1 MQGRWCR
8 VVEADISTAELAVL
22 GAVIATGGEAVDDLA
37 LTGDDFADVRHGE
50 LFDAMRDMRGKG
62 AHIDQLTL
70 SERFPAQAAFIWQLT
85 DHAPFAAAA
94 TTYAEIVAAH
104 GMHRRMKAVAAG
116 LLQLSP
122 QLSAQGM
129 VEVAQRLLDEAG
141 LQQRSKLRFV
151 ADILPDVLERMR
163 AADLFVPSPWPSLNK
178 VIGGLRPGAVYVVG
192 ARPGVGKTVIAAQIA
207 AELSKHGGVAFAS
220 LEMSQTELVGRLIS
234 ERLGIFVGKVKDG
247 TMSDRDWAT
256 IHARRGEVDG
266 LRIAVDDRASVSPA
280 DIRQFARAVKREAG
294 LSGVVVDYLQLMSSA
309 AKQDRHVVVS
319 EFSRQMKI
327 MAKDLQVPV
336 ILLSQL
342 NRQSEQRA
350 DAAPKLSELR
360 ESGAIE
366 QDADVVILLS
376 RHGDPRTEEIV
387 LDVAKNRHGTT
398 DVVSLAWQGEMSRAV
413 EWGSH

>member
-1 MQGRWCR
+1 
-8 VVEADISTAELAVL
+8 VLEADASTAELAVL
-22 GAVIATGGEAVDDLA
+22 GAVIATGGSAVDDLA
-37 LTGDDFADVRHGE
+37 LTGDDFADARHGE
-50 LFDAMRDMRGKG
+50 LFDTMRAMHSSGE
-62 AHIDQLTL
+62 HVDQLTL
-70 SERFPAQAAFIWQLT
+70 SERFPGQSAFIWQLT
-85 DHAPFAAAA
+85 DHAPFASAA

-104 GMHRRMKAVAAG
+104 GMHRRMKAIAAG

-122 QLSAQGM
+122 QMSAQGM
-129 VEVAQRLLDEAG
+129 VEFAQRMVDEAG
-141 LQQRSKLRFV
+141 GQQKSKLRFV
-151 ADILPDVLERMR
+151 ADILPDVIERMKSS
-163 AADLFVPSPWPSLNK
+163 DLFVPSPWPSLNK

-192 ARPGVGKTVIAAQIA
+192 ARPGVGKTVVAAQIA

-247 TMSDRDWAT
+247 TMTDRDWAT
-256 IHARRGEVDG
+256 IHARRAEVEN
-266 LRIAVDDRASVSPA
+266 LKIAVDDRASVSPA

-376 RHGDPRTEEIV
+376 RRGEPRSEELV
-387 LDVAKNRHGTT
+387 MDVAKNRHGTT
-398 DVVSLAWQGEMSRAV
+398 DVVSLAWQGELSRAV
-413 EWGSH
+413 EWGS